1 MYSAILLGDF
11 RRIELILFSGI
22 MDVSF
27 SCEAANPALPFIGRL
42 SAATSAV
49 PQLIGNKIRSAQ
61 CPASPDYCKAIRA
74 VYLAVN
80 GYRLLPF
87 FRSNVITHQI
97 LPAK

>member
-49 PQLIGNKIRSAQ
+49 PQLT
-61 CPASPDYCKAIRA
+61 
-74 VYLAVN
+74 VN
-80 GYRLLPF
+80 IFRCQRIDLP
-87 FRSNVITHQI
+87 
-97 LPAK
+97 LPATKQAPARFFSACDWAAVVAIDRLGRLRGA